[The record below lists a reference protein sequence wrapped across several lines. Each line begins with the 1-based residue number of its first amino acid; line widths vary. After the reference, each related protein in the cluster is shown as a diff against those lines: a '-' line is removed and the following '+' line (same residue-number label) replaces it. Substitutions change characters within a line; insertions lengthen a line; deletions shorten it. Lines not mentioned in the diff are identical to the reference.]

1 VLRDDRK
8 LLQQTSIVFDG
19 LYALLNKESE
29 KKSHA
34 KASKKKRSR
43 TK

>member
-19 LYALLNKESE
+19 LYALLNKQSE
-29 KKSHA
+29 KKGGA
-34 KASKKKRSR
+34 KRRPGKRSGKR
-43 TK
+43 